1 LKILVISPVY
11 GLSGVP
17 LGQLRLAKCLANIGH
32 KVDLIYGHKQYSKI
46 EKLKNVNVIFLNKI
60 RVLGML
66 FPLIKYLLF
75 NKPDIIFSAE
85 DHLNVIVI
93 VASILTFSKAKIS
106 VSSRVTPHDTYKYLN
121 VMFSKSWFLKIM
133 FPLVNFRA
141 NVLTCVSKDM
151 VKQYKKIFSTTKQVY
166 AYNIVLTK
174 EAIQKMKEKV
184 EHKWF
189 KNKKTQTIIASGT
202 LAEWKCF
209 DDLIMAAS
217 IMKKKKI
224 NFKLLI
230 IGGGPD
236 KLFLENMI
244 KSKGLTKKVQILKP
258 VLNTLKY
265 FYNSDIF
272 VLSSRVEG
280 MPNVMIEAMMCGCT
294 VVSTDCHTGPREI
307 IGKNKYGY
315 LSKVNNPNDL
325 AKNIIKAMK
334 DKVSKNKIN
343 KILIKFSENN
353 VIRRHFSLLK
363 VERKRWLI

>member
-17 LGQLRLAKCLANIGH
+17 LGQLRLSKCLANIGH
-32 KVDLIYGHKQYSKI
+32 EVDLIYGYKQYSKI
-46 EKLKNVNVIFLNKI
+46 EKLKNVNVIFFNKI

-75 NKPDIIFSAE
+75 KKPDIIFSAE
-85 DHLNVIVI
+85 DHLNAIVI
-93 VASILTFSKAKIS
+93 IASILTLSKAKIS
-106 VSSRVTPHDTYKYLN
+106 VSSRVTPYDTYRNLN
-121 VMFSKSWFLKIM
+121 VIFSKSWFLKKI
-133 FPLVNFRA
+133 FPLVNLRA
-141 NVLTCVSKDM
+141 NALTCVSKDM
-151 VKQYKKIFSTTKQVY
+151 VKQYKKIFYNTKQVY
-166 AYNIVLTK
+166 AYNIVLTN
-174 EAIQKMKEKV
+174 EAIEKMKEKV

-189 KNKKTQTIIASGT
+189 KNKKTQMIVATGT

-209 DDLIMAAS
+209 DDLIKAAD
-217 IMKKKKI
+217 ILQKKKI

-236 KLFLENMI
+236 KLFLEKMI
-244 KSKGLTKKVQILKP
+244 KSRSLSKRVQILKP